1 MSMKI
6 FSDETAQF
14 RETVARL
21 KERGMNVTKIAATL
35 GVHHNTVAGW
45 MCGSIRI
52 SPSRLA
58 QAKALL

>member
-1 MSMKI
+1 MKI

-14 RETVARL
+14 RELVARL
-21 KERGMNVTKIAATL
+21 KAHGLNVTQIAAKL

-45 MCGSIRI
+45 HCGSIRI